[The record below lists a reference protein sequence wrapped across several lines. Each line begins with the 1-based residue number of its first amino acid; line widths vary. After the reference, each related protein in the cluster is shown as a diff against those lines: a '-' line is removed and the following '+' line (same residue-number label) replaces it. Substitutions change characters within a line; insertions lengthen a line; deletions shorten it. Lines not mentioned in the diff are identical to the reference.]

1 MSEVENHGGEAP
13 LFALTAAQLD
23 LFTPSVA
30 AVRQRLDKTD
40 PAISAAIAVDRV
52 VAQATAAES
61 TARWHSASPLSLL
74 DGVPSTIKDNLNVAS
89 LPATWCSTDYRDYA
103 LEDDEQAVARLR
115 DAGAVMLGKPN
126 APEFTFQGYTSN
138 ALFGAT
144 HNPHA
149 LSRTPGGSTGGGAAT
164 VAAGMG
170 PFAISTDGGGS
181 IRPAAD
187 RGLFALKPSIGQITR
202 SGGLP
207 PILADFEAIGSIARS
222 VDDLTTALSIL
233 RRYDPRDPRLLANFA
248 PRSDFSRDRRSGYF
262 PRIGS
267 APVDPEIAQA
277 RDEFAKTLAADGCKA
292 DCLATPLDL
301 ETINAAWVTVAN
313 AGLAW
318 HLRQLPHDQASL
330 GADALCYD
338 GDRSPANNDRLS
350 RRACRCSPCAGQRCR
365 AIRAFRHAA
374 LARDRRA
381 SVAGR
386 RRISAIDRGQTG
398 GAARPRY
405 IQRLDEHCWPQ
416 CRDHSHR
423 YDARRGR
430 HWNAACRGPPEATCT
445 YITSRPIEALGPR
458 GTFQGT

>member
-1 MSEVENHGGEAP
+1 MSEVENHSGEAP

-30 AVRQRLDKTD
+30 AVRQRLDKTN
-40 PAISAAIAVDRV
+40 PAINAAIAVDWV
-52 VAQATAAES
+52 VAQAA
-61 TARWHSASPLSLL
+61 LSLL
-74 DGVPSTIKDNLNVAS
+74 DVVPSTIKDNLNVAR
-89 LPATWCSTDYRDYA
+89 LPATWCSAADRDYA
-103 LEDDEQAVARLR
+103 PEDDEPAVARLR
-115 DAGAVMLGKPN
+115 EAGAAMLGKPN
-126 APEFTFQGYTSN
+126 APEFTLQGYTSN

-149 LSRTPGGSTGGGAAT
+149 LSRTPGGSTGGGAAA
-164 VAAGMG
+164 VAADMG
-170 PFAISTDGGGS
+170 PIAIGTDGGGS

-202 SGGLP
+202 SLP
-207 PILADFEAIGSIARS
+207 PILSDFEVIGSIARS
-222 VDDLTTALSIL
+222 VEDLTTAFSIL
-233 RRYDPRDPRLLANFA
+233 RRYDPRGPKLLANFA
-248 PRSDFSRDRRSGYF
+248 PRSDFSR
-262 PRIGS
+262 
-267 APVDPEIAQA
+267 
-277 RDEFAKTLAADGCKA
+277 AADSYKA

-301 ETINAAWVTVAN
+301 ETVNAAWVTIAN

-318 HLRQLPHDQASL
+318 HLRRLPHDQASL

-338 GDRSPANNDRLS
+338 SDRSLANNDRQS

-374 LARDRRA
+374 LARDRRTN
-381 SVAGR
+381 VAGR
-386 RRISAIDRGQTG
+386 RPIFAIDRGQTG

-445 YITSRPIEALGPR
+445 KFSIFSLPG
-458 GTFQGT
+458 

>member
-1 MSEVENHGGEAP
+1 MSEVENHSGEAP
-13 LFALTAAQLD
+13 LFALTATQLD
-23 LFTPSVA
+23 LFTASNAVA

-40 PAISAAIAVDRV
+40 PAINAVIAVDWV
-52 VAQATAAES
+52 IAQAAEAES
-61 TARWHSASPLSLL
+61 TARWHAASPLSPL
-74 DGVPSTIKDNLNVAS
+74 DGVPSTIKDNLNVAR
-89 LPATWCSTDYRDYA
+89 LPATWGGAAYRDYA
-103 LEDDEQAVARLR
+103 PEDDEPAVAPLR
-115 DAGAVMLGKPN
+115 EAGAVMLGKPN
-126 APEFTFQGYTSN
+126 APEFTLQGYTSN

-149 LSRTPGGSTGGGAAT
+149 LSRTPGGSTGDGAAA

-170 PFAISTDGGGS
+170 PIAIGTDGGGS
-181 IRPAAD
+181 IRPAAH

-202 SGGLP
+202 SIGLP
-207 PILADFEAIGSIARS
+207 PILSDFEAVGPIARS
-222 VDDLTTALSIL
+222 VEDLITAFSIW
-233 RRYDPRDPRLLANFA
+233 RRYDPRDPRSLANFA
-248 PRSDFSRDRRSGYF
+248 PRSDFPRGLRIGYF

-277 RDEFAKTLAADGCKA
+277 SDEFAKTLAADGCKA
-292 DCLATPLDL
+292 DCLAPPFDV
-301 ETINAAWVTVAN
+301 ETINAAWVTIAS
-313 AGLAW
+313 ASLAW
-318 HLRQLPHDQASL
+318 HLRRLPHDQVSL

-365 AIRAFRHAA
+365 AVRAFRHAA
-374 LARDRRA
+374 LPRNCRA

-386 RRISAIDRGQTG
+386 RRISAIDRGQAG

-405 IQRLDEHCWPQ
+405 TQRQDERCWLQ
-416 CRDHSHR
+416 FRDHSHP

-445 YITSRPIEALGPR
+445 YFSIFSL
-458 GTFQGT
+458 QGR